1 MNSSIR
7 DIVEAFVEEG
17 NFDDAKVA
25 NAFNTKY
32 FRPNMVDVNVIAG
45 YEDDE
50 DIIKYLS
57 EVACKDW
64 DMRYNGFKAELDRVI
79 PEQVKTEDPE
89 IVEKNM
95 QFFIKRIIL
104 PILDRNWREHI
115 DEMAGFRQ
123 GIGLQSYAQ
132 KDPLE
137 IYQREGYE
145 KFQNLMRRMNEEVMV
160 TAMHTSLQVRRRVA
174 ETPKDEDTMKGLQTN
189 QDLSTVNKKA
199 PAKNDPKF
207 ANVGPCG
214 SGLKFKFC
222 HGMKK

>member
-1 MNSSIR
+1 
-7 DIVEAFVEEG
+7 
-17 NFDDAKVA
+17 
-25 NAFNTKY
+25 
-32 FRPNMVDVNVIAG
+32 
-45 YEDDE
+45 
-50 DIIKYLS
+50 
-57 EVACKDW
+57 
-64 DMRYNGFKAELDRVI
+64 MRYNGFKAELDRVI
-79 PEQVKTEDPE
+79 PEQVKAEDPE

-145 KFQNLMRRMNEEVMV
+145 KFQRLMRKINEEILV
-160 TAMHTSLQVRRRVA
+160 TAMHTGMQIRRPDVVN
-174 ETPKDEDTMKGLQTN
+174 EPKDEDTMKGLSTN
-189 QDLSTVNKKA
+189 QDMSTVNKQQ
-199 PAKNDPKF
+199 PVKNENKQF
-207 ANVGPCG
+207 ANVGPNEPCPCG

-222 HGMKK
+222 HGLKQR